1 MTVVQE
7 ERVETR
13 FVTTR
18 DKKKAIFVRCWNGQD
33 IVSFLKET
41 FSELKDIDTWK
52 VNRREGQKGPT
63 FAIICDS
70 EAAVQHI
77 LKTKGRLKG
86 KPIWIDVFKTKVERD
101 IERNRREFVSLS
113 DVRVPDTVENNS
125 RRKELHQSFL
135 YLLKR
140 LQRLE

>member
-1 MTVVQE
+1 
-7 ERVETR
+7 
-13 FVTTR
+13 
-18 DKKKAIFVRCWNGQD
+18 
-33 IVSFLKET
+33 LKET
-41 FSELKDIDTWK
+41 FSELKDLDTWK
-52 VNRREGQKGPT
+52 VNRREGQRGPT

-77 LKTKGRLKG
+77 LKTKRRLKG

-113 DVRVPDTVENNS
+113 DARVPDTIENNN